1 MNEKTNVRWLPQYI
15 ALGITWGCS
24 FIFIKLGLEFLSPVG
39 VAFGGVAMG
48 ALTLVTFARLR
59 NIALPRELKTWAH
72 LTFPAM
78 TLNVI
83 PGYLFP
89 VAQQDVTS
97 VLAGIINAVTPLMTL
112 IAMMLVFR
120 SEKVTKAQ
128 LVGLFLGFMGV
139 LTLLGAWQGLGDNP
153 PLAILALF
161 FSVTCYG
168 LSFPYSRKFVL
179 PLGLRPEA
187 AAATQLVIATAVLL
201 PFYLVDGGVTG
212 DVSLVPML
220 AMVGLGI
227 FGRGFAYI
235 WNFQIMAAAGSAIAS
250 SVTYVTPVVAVIVGV
265 IFLGEGV
272 TWYEPVGGAIVLLG
286 AAIAQGRINT
296 NVVSRRVKERDA

>member
-48 ALTLVTFARLR
+48 ALTLVTFARIR

-179 PLGLRPEA
+179 PLGLRPAA

-201 PFYLVDGGVTG
+201 PFYLIDGGVTG

-235 WNFQIMAAAGSAIAS
+235 WNFQIMAVAGSAIAS

-286 AAIAQGRINT
+286 AAIAQGRIRFT
-296 NVVSRRVKERDA
+296 RAGR

>member
-1 MNEKTNVRWLPQYI
+1 MRSPSHLANSWVVQYI

-24 FIFIKLGLEFLSPVG
+24 FIFIKLGLEFLTPVG
-39 VAFGGVAMG
+39 VAFGGVALG
-48 ALTLVTFARLR
+48 ALTLVTYARIR
-59 NIALPRELKTWAH
+59 KIALPREVKTWAH

-89 VAQQDVTS
+89 VAEQSVTS
-97 VLAGIINAVTPLMTL
+97 VLAGILNAVTPLMTL
-112 IAMMLVFR
+112 LAMMLVFR

-128 LVGLFLGFMGV
+128 VSGLLLGFIGV
-139 LTLLGAWQGLGDNP
+139 LTLLGAWRGLGENP
-153 PLAILALF
+153 VSAVLALLV
-161 FSVTCYG
+161 SVACYG
-168 LSFPYSRKFVL
+168 MSFPYSRKYIL
-179 PLGLRPEA
+179 PIGLKSEA
-187 AAATQLVIATAVLL
+187 AAATQLVIAASILL
-201 PFYLVDGGVTG
+201 PFYLIDGVAQDKYRPGPVFA
-212 DVSLVPML
+212 ML
-220 AMVGLGI
+220 ALGI

-272 TWYEPVGGAIVLLG
+272 SWYEPVGGAIVLLG
-286 AAIAQGRINT
+286 AAIAQGRIKL
-296 NVVSRRVKERDA
+296 SRS

>member
-24 FIFIKLGLEFLSPVG
+24 FIFIKLGLEFLTPVG

-48 ALTLVTFARLR
+48 ALTLVTFARIR

-89 VAQQDVTS
+89 VAQHDVTS

-286 AAIAQGRINT
+286 AAIAQGRIRFT
-296 NVVSRRVKERDA
+296 RAGR

>member
-1 MNEKTNVRWLPQYI
+1 VPLPSRSANSWLPQYI

-24 FIFIKLGLEFLSPVG
+24 FIFIKLGLEFLTPVG
-39 VAFGGVAMG
+39 VAFGGAALG

-89 VAQQDVTS
+89 VAEQDVTS
-97 VLAGIINAVTPLMTL
+97 ILAGIINAVTPLMTL

-128 LVGLFLGFMGV
+128 LLGLLLGFLGV

-153 PLAILALF
+153 LPAILALL

-187 AAATQLVIATAVLL
+187 AAATQLVIASAILL
-201 PFYLVDGGVTG
+201 PFYLIDGGISG
-212 DVSLVPML
+212 DASLVPIL

-250 SVTYVTPVVAVIVGV
+250 SVTYVTPVVAVIVGI

-286 AAIAQGRINT
+286 AAIAQGRIKLNR
-296 NVVSRRVKERDA
+296 S

>member
-48 ALTLVTFARLR
+48 ALTLVTFARIR

-286 AAIAQGRINT
+286 AAIAQGRIRLT
-296 NVVSRRVKERDA
+296 RVGR

>member
-1 MNEKTNVRWLPQYI
+1 MNEKTNARWLPQYI

-128 LVGLFLGFMGV
+128 LIGLFLGFMGV

-201 PFYLVDGGVTG
+201 PFYLIDGGVTG

-250 SVTYVTPVVAVIVGV
+250 SVTYVTPVVAVIVGI

-286 AAIAQGRINT
+286 AAIAQGRIRFT
-296 NVVSRRVKERDA
+296 RAGR

>member
-1 MNEKTNVRWLPQYI
+1 MSEKTNVRWLPQYI

-24 FIFIKLGLEFLSPVG
+24 FIFIKLGLEFLTPVG
-39 VAFGGVAMG
+39 VAFGGAALG

-89 VAQQDVTS
+89 VAEQDVTS

-128 LVGLFLGFMGV
+128 LLGLLLGFLGV

-153 PLAILALF
+153 LPAILALL

-179 PLGLRPEA
+179 PLGLRSEA
-187 AAATQLVIATAVLL
+187 AAATQLVIASAILL
-201 PFYLVDGGVTG
+201 PFYLFDGGISG
-212 DVSLVPML
+212 DASLVPIL

-250 SVTYVTPVVAVIVGV
+250 SVTYVTPVVAVIVGI

-286 AAIAQGRINT
+286 AAIAQGRMKIG
-296 NVVSRRVKERDA
+296 K